1 MITKDYIRT
10 LTHTTT
16 YKKGIEL
23 YLDNA
28 VQNFDVDGDEFY
40 DDIYA
45 KVKGSGRKSYWVNMA
60 IDVEED
66 CLEDCE
72 CECLAFDNYDG
83 LCKHC
88 VAVLLEYISYCEQQN
103 IISEYNSKQQ
113 ESLKKLQTI
122 QKGMVRHT
130 TPQIKE
136 LLRQKGIQRS
146 LPYTQQDNW
155 GRVRLEP
162 YIQLQDTGILLEFKI
177 GNSQMYVVKDVF
189 SLVKRIQNHEN
200 YRYGKKLE
208 FIHAEEMFTIQ
219 SKRYIDFLK
228 RWTSENE
235 ERYAQSVNAYFYGYG
250 YYREPKTR
258 EIDLDPVA
266 LDEFL
271 EAVGEEGFLCGSWK
285 KKPEYYYLTEERP
298 NRSLTIIG
306 KNDGIE
312 LQMKAVIGYRSRD
325 YYVYF
330 EDGKVYR
337 IPKKDYQPIEDFLEC
352 MTEIP
357 ERKVYIEQDDIPAFC
372 SALLPELK
380 KIFQC
385 EMLDFNEEDYAPV
398 QAQCKVYLDKTD
410 SEIITLKAVAC
421 YEGRE

>member
-1 MITKDYIRT
+1 
-10 LTHTTT
+10 
-16 YKKGIEL
+16 
-23 YLDNA
+23 
-28 VQNFDVDGDEFY
+28 
-40 DDIYA
+40 
-45 KVKGSGRKSYWVNMA
+45 
-60 IDVEED
+60 
-66 CLEDCE
+66 
-72 CECLAFDNYDG
+72 
-83 LCKHC
+83 
-88 VAVLLEYISYCEQQN
+88 
-103 IISEYNSKQQ
+103 
-113 ESLKKLQTI
+113 
-122 QKGMVRHT
+122 MVRHT

-162 YIQLQDTGILLEFKI
+162 YMQLQDTGILLEFKI

>member
-1 MITKDYIRT
+1 
-10 LTHTTT
+10 
-16 YKKGIEL
+16 
-23 YLDNA
+23 
-28 VQNFDVDGDEFY
+28 
-40 DDIYA
+40 
-45 KVKGSGRKSYWVNMA
+45 
-60 IDVEED
+60 
-66 CLEDCE
+66 
-72 CECLAFDNYDG
+72 
-83 LCKHC
+83 
-88 VAVLLEYISYCEQQN
+88 
-103 IISEYNSKQQ
+103 
-113 ESLKKLQTI
+113 
-122 QKGMVRHT
+122 
-130 TPQIKE
+130 
-136 LLRQKGIQRS
+136 
-146 LPYTQQDNW
+146 
-155 GRVRLEP
+155 
-162 YIQLQDTGILLEFKI
+162 
-177 GNSQMYVVKDVF
+177 
-189 SLVKRIQNHEN
+189 
-200 YRYGKKLE
+200 
-208 FIHAEEMFTIQ
+208 MFTTQ

-271 EAVGEEGFLCGSWK
+271 ESVGEEGFLCGSWE
-285 KKPEYYYLTEERP
+285 KKPEYYYLTEEGP

-312 LQMKAVIGYRSRD
+312 LQMKAVIGYLSRD

-380 KIFQC
+380 KILQC
-385 EMLDFNEEDYAPV
+385 EMLDFNEENYAPV
-398 QAQCKVYLDKTD
+398 QAQCKVYLGNNLKT
-410 SEIITLKAVAC
+410 L
-421 YEGRE
+421 